1 MASQSTVLVKNRV
14 YCPHCEQ
21 NLSKTTFYAHKRSYF
36 NKLKRE
42 WSKSR
47 GYFAP
52 PTSTIDDV
60 GDLDQVPCSNEGSG
74 DEVDEIAFDQAQDR
88 PLQVEDGHGTVH

>member
-14 YCPHCEQ
+14 YCPQCEQ
-21 NLSKTTFYAHKRSYF
+21 NLSKTTFYVHKRLYF
-36 NKLKRE
+36 NKLRE

-47 GYFAP
+47 VKFAP

-60 GDLDQVPCSNEGSG
+60 GDLDQVPCSNKESG
-74 DEVDEIAFDQAQDR
+74 DEVDKIVFDQTQDP